1 MKYNT
6 KLLMMLNAGQ
16 KPVSMEGPAPRHLW
30 NPQVGLVLGSQA
42 PSLSLAASP
51 TSLKAGTAA
60 ARLDL
65 AAQFISNHPEAEGLQ
80 EASLTGFP
88 TQCSRGGLRA
98 ELLQAAMLASRS
110 DRGEAGVRS
119 PSGVTQPSW
128 LWPRQK
134 RRVGAGPLQS
144 PSRHFHVFIF

>member
-6 KLLMMLNAGQ
+6 KFLMMLNAGQ
-16 KPVSMEGPAPRHLW
+16 KLVSMEGPAPRHLW

-42 PSLSLAASP
+42 TSLSLAASP

-65 AAQFISNHPEAEGLQ
+65 AVQFISNHLEAEGLQ

-88 TQCSRGGLRA
+88 HSVQPGWAAGRATAGGH
-98 ELLQAAMLASRS
+98 
-110 DRGEAGVRS
+110 AGVPLRQRRGWS
-119 PSGVTQPSW
+119 LES
-128 LWPRQK
+128 LWSYPAQLAMATTEK
-134 RRVGAGPLQS
+134 EGWGWATS
-144 PSRHFHVFIF
+144 ESK